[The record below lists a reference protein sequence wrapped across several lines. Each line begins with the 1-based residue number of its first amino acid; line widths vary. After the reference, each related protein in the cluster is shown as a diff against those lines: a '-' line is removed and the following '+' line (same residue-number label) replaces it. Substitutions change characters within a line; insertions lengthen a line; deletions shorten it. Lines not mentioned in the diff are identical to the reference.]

1 MVRRGNLHIPVNILG
16 ADRGIPVHVRTG
28 KAQPGRRDPQQALVG
43 LYQVIGIEQGVEHT
57 DSGILVGNLL
67 CLVGN
72 IGAFVVTQRDKENIV
87 IGTVV
92 GRFRFVVRLA
102 AQQLDP
108 DGVGPVGTDQLQGLL
123 FAPQETCRVLE
134 RPVRLGPAVDAFVIL
149 FIVADLDVGVGVGVG
164 GFDFQPFHFIIGQL
178 QCGRTF

>member
-28 KAQPGRRDPQQALVG
+28 KSQPGRRDPQQALVG

-57 DSGILVGNLL
+57 DSGIFVGNLL
-67 CLVGN
+67 CLVGG
-72 IGAFVVTQRDKENIV
+72 ITAPVTVQRDKEDIV

-108 DGVGPVGTDQLQGLL
+108 DGVGPVGADQLQGLL
-123 FAPQETCRVLE
+123 LPPQETGRVLE
-134 RPVRLGPAVDAFVIL
+134 RSIRLGPPVDAFVIL
-149 FIVADLDVGVGVGVG
+149 FVVADLNVRISIIVRSFNV
-164 GFDFQPFHFIIGQL
+164 QIRHFIPGEL
-178 QCGRTF
+178 QCGRLL

>member
-1 MVRRGNLHIPVNILG
+1 MVRRGQLHTPVNILG
-16 ADRGIPVHVRTG
+16 SRSRHSGSCPYRQSAAGSSC
-28 KAQPGRRDPQQALVG
+28 PQQALVG

-57 DSGILVGNLL
+57 DSGIFVGNLL

-108 DGVGPVGTDQLQGLL
+108 DGVGP
-123 FAPQETCRVLE
+123 
-134 RPVRLGPAVDAFVIL
+134 
-149 FIVADLDVGVGVGVG
+149 
-164 GFDFQPFHFIIGQL
+164 
-178 QCGRTF
+178 GRG

>member
-1 MVRRGNLHIPVNILG
+1 MSVP
-16 ADRGIPVHVRTG
+16 A

-57 DSGILVGNLL
+57 DSGIFVGNLL

-72 IGAFVVTQRDKENIV
+72 IGAFVVTQRDKEDIV

-108 DGVGPVGTDQLQGLL
+108 DGVGPVGADQLKVFSSRRRKPVVYSNVL
-123 FAPQETCRVLE
+123 FASA
-134 RPVRLGPAVDAFVIL
+134 RPLTL
-149 FIVADLDVGVGVGVG
+149 S
-164 GFDFQPFHFIIGQL
+164 
-178 QCGRTF
+178 